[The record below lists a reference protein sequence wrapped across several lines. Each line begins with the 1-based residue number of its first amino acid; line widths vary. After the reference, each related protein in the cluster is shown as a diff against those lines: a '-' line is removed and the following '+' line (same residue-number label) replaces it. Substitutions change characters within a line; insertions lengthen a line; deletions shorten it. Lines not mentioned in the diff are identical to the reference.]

1 MEAAVGTQRSKVE
14 LLAVRNRPHVR
25 HLRIRT

>member
-25 HLRIRT
+25 HLRNRT